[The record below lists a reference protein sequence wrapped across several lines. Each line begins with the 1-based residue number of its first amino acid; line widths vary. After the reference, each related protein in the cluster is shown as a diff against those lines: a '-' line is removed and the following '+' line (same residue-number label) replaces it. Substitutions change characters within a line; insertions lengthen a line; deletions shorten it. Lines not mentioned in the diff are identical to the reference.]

1 MYVMIMI
8 KGWLHML
15 ARRRVRGAGR
25 SSPPPRVS
33 RARWRGSE
41 GPRLRTAPRSAVN
54 ISLSLRLCSKVR
66 GDKR

>member
-25 SSPPPRVS
+25 SSPPHVCPEPAGGGRRVRACAQPR
-33 RARWRGSE
+33 AL
-41 GPRLRTAPRSAVN
+41 P
-54 ISLSLRLCSKVR
+54 
-66 GDKR
+66 